1 MSLNPYEQAKA
12 FHDKFHPS
20 QNHQPTAFPPK
31 EAGHR
36 AGFKAEEL
44 VEFLYAAANNDP
56 QEFKTLVEGLKE
68 SIDRAVIKITDK
80 GEQVVDPLVE
90 EVDALID
97 TLYFTYGSF
106 VLMGVDP
113 TDIFKIVHEANMGK
127 LFPDGQPHFHPVT
140 GKVMKP
146 ENWQRDFAPEGKIK
160 GELQKQVEKP
170 RQSLLKD

>member
-1 MSLNPYEQAKA
+1 MNPYEQAKD

-20 QNHQPTAFPPK
+20 ENHQPTLFSPQ
-31 EAGHR
+31 EAGYR

-44 VEFLYAAANNDP
+44 VEFLYAAANNDQ
-56 QEFKTLVEGLKE
+56 QEFKHLIEGLKE
-68 SIDRAVIKITDK
+68 SIDQAVIKIETK
-80 GEQVVDPLVE
+80 AEPVVDPLVE

-113 TDIFKIVHEANMGK
+113 TDLFNIVHEANMGK
-127 LFPDGQPHFHPVT
+127 LFPDGMPHFHPVT

-146 ENWQRDFAPEGKIK
+146 ENWERDFAPEKKIK
-160 GELQKQVEKP
+160 SE
-170 RQSLLKD
+170 LLKQSRELKNQVLF

>member
-1 MSLNPYEQAKA
+1 MNPYEQAKA

-20 QNHQPTAFPPK
+20 KNHQPTVFSPQ
-31 EAGHR
+31 EAGYR

-44 VEFLYAAANNDP
+44 VEFLYAAADND
-56 QEFKTLVEGLKE
+56 QQRFQSLVEGLKN
-68 SIDRAVIKITDK
+68 SIDGAVAKISTK
-80 GEQVVDPLVE
+80 GERVKNPLVE

-113 TDIFKIVHEANMGK
+113 TEIFKIVHEANMGK

-146 ENWQRDFAPEGKIK
+146 ENWEHDFAPEEKIEE
-160 GELQKQVEKP
+160 ELSKQSGNK
-170 RQSLLKD
+170 R